1 MVCLWTGTGGRL
13 RYGWWQVSGAL
24 ESRGTPWKTY
34 LSRPDLS
41 SAQAGSG
48 VPETFL

>member
-1 MVCLWTGTGGRL
+1 MFRLWAGAGGDL

-24 ESRGTPWKTY
+24 GSRGTPWKTH
-34 LSRPDLS
+34 LSHRDLS
-41 SAQAGSG
+41 PAQAGNG